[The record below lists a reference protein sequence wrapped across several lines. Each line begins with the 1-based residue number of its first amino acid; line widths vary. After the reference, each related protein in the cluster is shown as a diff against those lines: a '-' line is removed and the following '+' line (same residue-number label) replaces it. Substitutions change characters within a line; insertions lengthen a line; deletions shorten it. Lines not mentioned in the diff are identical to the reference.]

1 MEGVTKI
8 LICAGVAIGAMAFIH
23 PFGDVKGK
31 RSSEPL
37 MGVHPLIERACR
49 NCHSE
54 RTEWPAYSYLPGVSW
69 AIEKDVSEGREHM
82 NLSHWDLYSAD
93 DKRDLLARIGTMVR
107 NRQMPLPR
115 YVLLHPEARLSDEEI
130 QAIYEWT
137 KEQRRALR
145 EALLD
150 SGK

>member
-8 LICAGVAIGAMAFIH
+8 ILCFLGSCSLAMPFIH
-23 PFGDVKGK
+23 PFGDVKAQ
-31 RSSEPL
+31 SSPAPL
-37 MGVHPLIERACR
+37 VGMNPLIERACQ

-54 RTEWPAYSYLPGVSW
+54 RTAWPAYSYLPLMSW
-69 AIEKDVSEGREHM
+69 AIEKDVAEGRDHM
-82 NLSHWDLYSAD
+82 NLTHWAGYSSD

-130 QAIYEWT
+130 QAIYDWT
-137 KEQRRALR
+137 REQRRSLR
-145 EALLD
+145 GV
-150 SGK
+150 GK

>member
-8 LICAGVAIGAMAFIH
+8 LICAAAAVGVIGAMAFIH
-23 PFGDVKGK
+23 PFGDVKRK

-37 MGVHPLIERACR
+37 TGVHPVIERACR

-54 RTEWPAYSYLPGVSW
+54 RTEWPAYSYLPGISW
-69 AIEKDVSEGREHM
+69 AIEKDVAEGRERM
-82 NLSHWDLYSAD
+82 NFSHWDRYSVD
-93 DKRDLLARIGTMVR
+93 DQRDLLARIATMVR
-107 NRQMPLPR
+107 NRRMPLPR

-145 EALLD
+145 NVV
-150 SGK
+150 K

>member
-1 MEGVTKI
+1 
-8 LICAGVAIGAMAFIH
+8 MAFIH

-37 MGVHPLIERACR
+37 TGMHPLIERACR

-54 RTEWPAYSYLPGVSW
+54 RTEWPVYSYLPGVSW
-69 AIEKDVSEGREHM
+69 AIEKDVADGRERM
-82 NLSHWDLYSAD
+82 NLSHWDLYPAD
-93 DKRDLLARIGTMVR
+93 DKRDLLARIATMVR
-107 NRQMPLPR
+107 NRRMPLPR

-137 KEQRRALR
+137 KEQRKALR
-145 EALLD
+145 D
-150 SGK
+150 SSK

>member
-1 MEGVTKI
+1 MTKI
-8 LICAGVAIGAMAFIH
+8 LICVAAIGVMSFIH

-37 MGVHPLIERACR
+37 TGVHPLIERACR

-69 AIEKDVSEGREHM
+69 AIEKDVADGRERM
-82 NLSHWDLYSAD
+82 NLSHWELYSAD
-93 DKRDLLARIGTMVR
+93 DKRDLLARIATMVR
-107 NRQMPLPR
+107 NRRMPLPH
-115 YVLLHPEARLSDEEI
+115 YLLLHPEARLSDEEI

-137 KEQRRALR
+137 KERRRALR
-145 EALLD
+145 DPA
-150 SGK
+150 K

>member
-1 MEGVTKI
+1 
-8 LICAGVAIGAMAFIH
+8 MAFIH

-37 MGVHPLIERACR
+37 TGVHPLIERACQ

-69 AIEKDVSEGREHM
+69 AIEKDVADGREHL
-82 NLSHWDLYSAD
+82 NFSHWDLYSAD
-93 DKRDLLARIGTMVR
+93 DKRDLLARIATMVR
-107 NRQMPLPR
+107 NRRMPLSR

-130 QAIYEWT
+130 QVIYEWT

-145 EALLD
+145 D
-150 SGK
+150 PPK